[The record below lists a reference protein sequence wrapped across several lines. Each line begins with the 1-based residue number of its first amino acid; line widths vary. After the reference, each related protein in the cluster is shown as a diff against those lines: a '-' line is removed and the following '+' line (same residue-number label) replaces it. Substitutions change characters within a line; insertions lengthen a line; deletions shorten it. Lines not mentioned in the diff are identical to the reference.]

1 MNSAT
6 VSDMDK
12 ILLGSKGVSK
22 ADINKVK
29 RVYLDYV
36 KRKLE
41 EINEGFP
48 LDEGA
53 SVVYELQE
61 KYNNAEID
69 YDFDT
74 LLDRLMDELDSGLK
88 SFFKEFKRNIAN
100 LQVLQ

>member
-12 ILLGSKGVSK
+12 ILLGSKSVSK

-36 KRKLE
+36 KKKLE

-61 KYNNAEID
+61 KYNNMEID

-88 SFFKEFKRNIAN
+88 NFFKEFKRNITN

>member
-1 MNSAT
+1 MSSAA

-12 ILLGSKGVSK
+12 ILLSSKSVSK
-22 ADINKVK
+22 ADINRVK

-41 EINEGFP
+41 EINEGFL

-61 KYNNAEID
+61 KCSDMEID
-69 YDFDT
+69 YDFDN

-88 SFFKEFKRNIAN
+88 NFFKEFKRNITN